1 MDSSLDKTISEL
13 AEERGL
19 SFNLIANQILT
30 KYCEYERVAEKL
42 GFIDIAPLSLK
53 NLLSLISTE
62 ESEALGS
69 MSGLSGR
76 NAKQLVSMMM
86 GGSDLK
92 SFLAALNLM
101 EKHMRAFTSDILI
114 KEDECQIIMSHNLG
128 IKWSHF
134 LKGMVSSTLKETYE
148 VNPTFE
154 VTETFMTANFG
165 VARETLAQVIKANR
179 IALDNCN
186 S

>member
-134 LKGMVSSTLKETYE
+134 LKGMVSSTLKETYQ

-154 VTETFMTANFG
+154 VTETFMTANFS

-179 IALDNCN
+179 IA
-186 S
+186 